1 MTPQEFKKLLDKFS
15 VGACTPAEEKFIL
28 DWYDKIGSEKN
39 HEISEDYRIV
49 VEAKMWSRLQQRL
62 GKPDN
67 RRAFRWAKMAAAIT
81 IFGLAGVGAW
91 LFSDTLK
98 ITQIAQESQNG
109 TSSIVRDGMISMI
122 NTTTA
127 SQIVKLNDGTE
138 VSLEPNSEI
147 QYPKAFGSTREIYL
161 KGEAF
166 FKVKRDTAHP
176 FVVYSNEV
184 VTRVLGTSFTVKAYE
199 GSKDITVSV
208 KTGRVS
214 VSKNSLEAAK
224 NNTREVILIPNQQAV
239 YDRQKDEVI
248 RQLVDRPEIV
258 KSMDEQ
264 MAMNYD
270 GVEVVKIF
278 DALEEL
284 YGVDIHFDEDL
295 LKNCVLTTTMK
306 EEGLFERIKV
316 ICEAIGARYEVQET
330 SILITSEGCI
340 N

>member
-49 VEAKMWSRLQQRL
+49 VEAKMWARLQQRL

-67 RRAFRWAKMAAAIT
+67 HRAFRWAKIAAAIT

-91 LFSDTLK
+91 LFSGNLK
-98 ITQIAQESQNG
+98 VTQTAEENQNG
-109 TSSIVRDGMISMI
+109 TSSLVKDGMISMI
-122 NTTTA
+122 NTTA
-127 SQIVKLNDGTE
+127 VSQTVKLNDGTE
-138 VSLEPNSEI
+138 VSLQPRSEI

-224 NNTREVILIPNQQAV
+224 NTREVILIPNQQAV
-239 YDRQKDEVI
+239 YDRQKDEVV
-248 RQLVDRPEIV
+248 RQLVERPEIV
-258 KSMDEQ
+258 KPLEEQ
-264 MAMNYD
+264 MAMKYD
-270 GVEVVKIF
+270 GAQVVKIF
-278 DALEEL
+278 DALEQL
-284 YGVDIHFDEDL
+284 YGVDISFDEEL

-306 EEGLFERIKV
+306 DEGLFERIKV

-330 SILITSEGCI
+330 RILITSEGCI

>member
-1 MTPQEFKKLLDKFS
+1 
-15 VGACTPAEEKFIL
+15 
-28 DWYDKIGSEKN
+28 
-39 HEISEDYRIV
+39 
-49 VEAKMWSRLQQRL
+49 
-62 GKPDN
+62 
-67 RRAFRWAKMAAAIT
+67 
-81 IFGLAGVGAW
+81 
-91 LFSDTLK
+91 
-98 ITQIAQESQNG
+98 
-109 TSSIVRDGMISMI
+109 
-122 NTTTA
+122 
-127 SQIVKLNDGTE
+127 
-138 VSLEPNSEI
+138 
-147 QYPKAFGSTREIYL
+147 
-161 KGEAF
+161 
-166 FKVKRDTAHP
+166 
-176 FVVYSNEV
+176 VYSNEV

-239 YDRQKDEVI
+239 YDRQKDEVV

-258 KSMDEQ
+258 KSLDEQ

-284 YGVDIHFDEDL
+284 YGVDINFDEDL

-330 SILITSEGCI
+330 KILITSEGCI

>member
-67 RRAFRWAKMAAAIT
+67 YRAFRWAKIAAAIT
-81 IFGLAGVGAW
+81 IFGLAGIGAW
-91 LFSDTLK
+91 LFSDSLS
-98 ITQIAQESQNG
+98 ITQIAEENQNG
-109 TSSIVRDGMISMI
+109 TSSIVKDGMISMI
-122 NTTTA
+122 NTTAA
-127 SQIVKLNDGTE
+127 SQLVKLNDGTE

-239 YDRQKDEVI
+239 YDRQKDEVV

-258 KSMDEQ
+258 KSLDEQ

-284 YGVDIHFDEDL
+284 YGVDINFDEDL

-330 SILITSEGCI
+330 KILITSEGCI

>member
-28 DWYDKIGSEKN
+28 DWYDRIGGEKK

-49 VEAKMWSRLQQRL
+49 VEAKMWARLQQRL

-67 RRAFRWAKMAAAIT
+67 HRAFRWAKIAAAIT
-81 IFGLAGVGAW
+81 IFGLAGIGAW
-91 LFSDTLK
+91 LFSDTFT
-98 ITQIAQESQNG
+98 INQTAEENQNG
-109 TSSIVRDGMISMI
+109 TSGIVKDGMISMI
-122 NTTTA
+122 NTTEA

-199 GSKDITVSV
+199 GSKDITVTV
-208 KTGRVS
+208 KTGCVS

-239 YDRQKDEVI
+239 YDRQKDQVV
-248 RQLVDRPEIV
+248 RQLVDRPAII
-258 KSMDEQ
+258 KSLDEQ

-284 YGVDIHFDEDL
+284 YGVDISFDEEL

-306 EEGLFERIKV
+306 DEGLFERIKV

-330 SILITSEGCI
+330 RILITSEGCI